1 MPATRRIAAA
11 LILLAGLLVAA
22 PATANAEGGPRFTVM
37 RNCTM
42 C

>member
-11 LILLAGLLVAA
+11 LVLLAGLLVATPSA
-22 PATANAEGGPRFTVM
+22 ANAETGPRFTVM